1 MTDSTTET
9 RCPACHTVFA
19 VEAEDLARAGGKVRC
34 GECMHVFDAMAHA
47 TTPEAPQDAADEPEE
62 MAVDHEAD
70 DDATTDETP
79 TTGTTE
85 TAFDVGEDHAA
96 NIDDEQFT
104 ATNWFIVDE
113 AGDLAPIDATTNDAE
128 APEDEGELV
137 FGSDQ
142 APDPDDSGAFRFG
155 DDTPPDT
162 LRAEL
167 AALVGEALVEEDD
180 NEDEEEDGIAALSH
194 TDTETDADPVAE
206 HEAPVATETSELE
219 PEGDWD
225 DLLGELDG
233 ALEAGG
239 DVDLDFELVDADE
252 AGNETSVDLDLTRA
266 TGQTAQPDFELPD
279 DALMSATS
287 ISTPALS
294 IPAVDS
300 ADPGAA
306 LTLEGEAETEAES
319 ALSLDAAADEG
330 PSEITLEAD
339 SDDVSALTLA
349 SETPE
354 ELTLEA
360 GGAPEVEIEPEPEP
374 EPEPELELETQP
386 ESEPAPEP
394 EPEAPSALELEV
406 ASAER
411 ALDAAADDA
420 FDAGA
425 LDDLMA
431 AAEAL
436 DADDLALEAEAVVDG
451 DATDDEPPANE
462 EAQPIA
468 DGAVDEDRLE
478 TGTVGEDTINAM
490 ADGERGEVIVL
501 GGEDTPAP
509 KVASAASELVID
521 TPATPTEDPEDD
533 PSFAES
539 MIVSPDLAPKAPRRT
554 GLWLTLSLVA
564 LIGLA
569 AQTVHTWRNTLV
581 TQPYFE
587 DVLPTVYGTLGLDL
601 TPAWD
606 IRQWCVE
613 TSGALAIEAGLDV
626 ESVFSNRGDSA
637 LPPPVVK
644 VRIVDAYSDTLA
656 ATVIAPRDYLTGA
669 VPERVAPGGR
679 ITALAR
685 LDYNEPRL
693 DGYEVSLCYAGEG
706 GALRC
711 GTGCPGND

>member
-1 MTDSTTET
+1 MTDSATET

-19 VEAEDLARAGGKVRC
+19 VEAEDLERAGGKVRC
-34 GECMHVFDAMAHA
+34 GECMHVFDAVAHA
-47 TTPEAPQDAADEPEE
+47 TTAADSQDAADETDEV
-62 MAVDHEAD
+62 AADHEGYDRA
-70 DDATTDETP
+70 TDETP
-79 TTGTTE
+79 PE
-85 TAFDVGEDHAA
+85 DAIEAPFDVGEDHAA

-128 APEDEGELV
+128 APDDDGELV
-137 FGSDQ
+137 FG
-142 APDPDDSGAFRFG
+142 AEPDPEDSGAFRFG

-167 AALVGEALVEEDD
+167 AALVGEELVEEDD
-180 NEDEEEDGIAALSH
+180 VAVEEEDGIAALANA
-194 TDTETDADPVAE
+194 DTDAAPE
-206 HEAPVATETSELE
+206 PEAPVSAE
-219 PEGDWD
+219 PESEGDWD

-233 ALEAGG
+233 ALEAGSE
-239 DVDLDFELVDADE
+239 VDLDFVLADADE

-266 TGQTAQPDFELPD
+266 TGQTVQPDFELPD

-287 ISTPALS
+287 VSTPALS
-294 IPAVDS
+294 IPEAGDS
-300 ADPGAA
+300 DPGPGAE
-306 LTLEGEAETEAES
+306 LTLEGEAQTEAES
-319 ALSLDAAADEG
+319 ALSLEVDAPTELTLEAESDDASALTLE
-330 PSEITLEAD
+330 SEASDALTLEAD
-339 SDDVSALTLA
+339 S
-349 SETPE
+349 EPE
-354 ELTLEA
+354 LHAEQEPEPE
-360 GGAPEVEIEPEPEP
+360 PEVEPEPESEPEPEP
-374 EPEPELELETQP
+374 EPE
-386 ESEPAPEP
+386 
-394 EPEAPSALELEV
+394 APSDLE
-406 ASAER
+406 SAER
-411 ALDAAADDA
+411 ALDAAADHA

-436 DADDLALEAEAVVDG
+436 DTGDLALETEAAVDG
-451 DATDDEPPANE
+451 DTTGDEIPADEAESEAEQSADDETDDDLSN
-462 EAQPIA
+462 
-468 DGAVDEDRLE
+468 

-509 KVASAASELVID
+509 EAASAAAELVID
-521 TPATPTEDPEDD
+521 APTTPSEELEDD

-539 MIVSPDLAPKAPRRT
+539 MIISPDLAPKAPRRT
-554 GLWLTLSLVA
+554 GLWFTLSFVA

-569 AQTVHTWRNTLV
+569 AQAVHTWRNTLV

-587 DVLPTVYGTLGLDL
+587 NVLPTVYSTLGLDL

-613 TSGALAIEAGLDV
+613 TSGALASEAGLDV
-626 ESVFSNRGDSA
+626 ESVFSNRGDTA
-637 LPPPVVK
+637 LPPPVIK

-656 ATVIAPRDYLTGA
+656 ATIIEPRDYLAGA
-669 VPERVAPGGR
+669 VPERIAPGGR

-693 DGYEVSLCYAGEG
+693 DGYEVSLCYAGED

-711 GTGCPGND
+711 GTGCPNND